1 MKSPYSPLG
10 ALRRLLAL
18 TLMLWCAGAGCLLVS
33 YAHGAMGEAEVGEK
47 ASVLHHS
54 SSTAPHEVSGGPAS
68 DFAASVS
75 SMVHSCCKA
84 QRASNQHKAPPTAS
98 ASTAPVAVTTERK
111 SSQSQKQIPAQ
122 QSRFFPPQLG
132 ISTREI
138 FATELAGLP
147 PPAGAMNCCP
157 LTSASAAG
165 VTKPANDTLTATL
178 LERTTLLAFLNNT
191 ESSALTTPLRLP
203 NRGHTYLRC
212 CVFLI

>member
-1 MKSPYSPLG
+1 MKSPYSPFG

-33 YAHGAMGEAEVGEK
+33 YAHGAMGETEVAEM
-47 ASVLHHS
+47 ARMSHHS
-54 SSTAPHEVSGGPAS
+54 FGTAPREVSGGYAS

-75 SMVHSCCKA
+75 TMVHSCCKA
-84 QRASNQHKAPPTAS
+84 QRASRQHNAW
-98 ASTAPVAVTTERK
+98 ASTRPVAPVSVATERK
-111 SSQSQKQIPAQ
+111 SAESQKQIRARQGGSFKQ
-122 QSRFFPPQLG
+122 QPG

-165 VTKPANDTLTATL
+165 VTKRGNDTLAATL
-178 LERTTLLAFLNNT
+178 FERTTLPAFLNNA